1 MTGDVTSSTAS
12 LRRSLRSRRGFLSVS
27 GAGLACLAGLGLPGC
42 EKPASTAE
50 VVVYTSTDDVYARAV
65 TGRFTERS
73 GIRVRLV
80 TDTEETKST
89 GLLNRLIAEGSRPQA
104 DVFWSGD
111 AMRAAIL
118 KQRDLADTLHSPELA
133 AYPAHHRD
141 PSARMARF
149 SARLRVLLYHRG
161 KLGNG
166 ALPTSIRDLV
176 DPRFRNQACIA
187 NPLFGT
193 TSMHAAALFESW
205 GDTEARAFFA
215 ALQNNGV
222 RMLASNG
229 EVRRR
234 VASGEFTLGL
244 TDSDD
249 ANVALLDGKPVGFVL
264 PDQDSFGTLLIPS
277 ALVALKS
284 GPNPD
289 PARQFIDFLL
299 SEEGEQLLAASSA
312 AQIPLRTGL
321 PTPPFFG
328 RALADIRLMSVDPDA
343 LGRRLTTLQDGFLR
357 DWVSIQMSR

>member
-1 MTGDVTSSTAS
+1 MRGDVTSSIPS
-12 LRRSLRSRRGFLSVS
+12 VGNSLRSRRRFLGVS
-27 GAGLACLAGLGLPGC
+27 GAGLACLAALGLPGC
-42 EKPASTAE
+42 GKPAPAPE
-50 VVVYTSTDDVYARAV
+50 VIVYTSTDDVYARAV
-65 TGRFTERS
+65 ADRFTERS

-118 KQRDLADTLHSPELA
+118 KQQDLADILRSPELA

-141 PSARMARF
+141 PSGRMARF
-149 SARLRVLLYHRG
+149 SARLRVLLYHRDR
-161 KLGNG
+161 LGTA

-176 DPRFRNQACIA
+176 HSRFRNQACIA

-193 TSMHAAALFESW
+193 TSMHAAALFETW
-205 GDTEARAFFA
+205 GDAEARAFFA
-215 ALQNNGV
+215 ALQENGV

-289 PARQFIDFLL
+289 PARRFIDFLL
-299 SEEGEQLLAASSA
+299 SEEGEQLLASSSA

-321 PTPPFFG
+321 PTPPLFG
-328 RALADIRLMSVDPDA
+328 RSLADIRLMSVDPDA

-357 DWVSIQMSR
+357 DWVSVQMSR